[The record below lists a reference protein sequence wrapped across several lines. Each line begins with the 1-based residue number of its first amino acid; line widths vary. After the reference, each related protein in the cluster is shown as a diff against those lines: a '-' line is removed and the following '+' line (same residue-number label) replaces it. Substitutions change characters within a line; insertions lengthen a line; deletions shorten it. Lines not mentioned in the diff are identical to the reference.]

1 MSKLI
6 LASLLAVCFSA
17 HAADLTIHVDGV
29 ASAEGNVMIAVY
41 NSADTFLAKPLRA
54 VQAPAHNGTV
64 EVKVADLLVGDYA
77 FAVYHDANANGKM
90 DRNMVGMPTEDYA
103 FSNNAFGKRG
113 APRFEEARIVL
124 PADGA
129 LTAVNLR

>member
-6 LASLLAVCFSA
+6 LASLLAVCCSA

-29 ASAEGNVMIAVY
+29 TSAEGNVMVAVY

-54 VQAPAHNGTV
+54 VQAPAQNGAV
-64 EVKVADLLVGDYA
+64 DVKVTDLPAGDYA

-90 DRNMVGMPTEDYA
+90 DRNMVGVPTEDYA

-113 APRFEEARIVL
+113 APRFEEARIAL
-124 PADGA
+124 PAEGA
-129 LTAVNLR
+129 VTAVNLR

>member
-6 LASLLAVCFSA
+6 LASLLAACFSA
-17 HAADLTIHVDGV
+17 QAADLTIHVDGV
-29 ASAEGNVMIAVY
+29 ASAEGHVMVAVY
-41 NSADTFLAKPLRA
+41 NSADTFLTAPLRA
-54 VQAPAHNGTV
+54 VQAPAKNGMV
-64 EVKVADLLVGDYA
+64 EVKVADLPAGDYA

-113 APRFEEARIVL
+113 APRFEDARIAL

-129 LTAVNLR
+129 VTAVNLR

>member
-17 HAADLTIHVDGV
+17 HAADLTIRVDGV
-29 ASAEGNVMIAVY
+29 ANAEGNVMVAVY

-54 VQAPAHNGTV
+54 VQAPAQSGTV
-64 EVKVADLLVGDYA
+64 DVKVADLPAGDYA

-129 LTAVNLR
+129 VTAVNLR